1 MDKLDAATPTK
12 KLPPLHAIRIASLCP
27 TFKPNSTR
35 RLLGFSL
42 TINRLSLEIKDRVN
56 TVYYIKSPNRIHSL
70 VYIAIGKDFE
80 VFSAPFIL
88 IKRTSQTK
96 CWIKVQQRHV
106 RVTSPILLFV
116 VFYFTTTLSCF
127 DAQKMKK
134 MMMMMKKKTKGQG
147 VQKAAWMR
155 DFKGAYACALERSMA
170 STNPSVWAAD
180 GGFWD

>member
-1 MDKLDAATPTK
+1 MKSF
-12 KLPPLHAIRIASLCP
+12 LH
-27 TFKPNSTR
+27 
-35 RLLGFSL
+35 
-42 TINRLSLEIKDRVN
+42 
-56 TVYYIKSPNRIHSL
+56 
-70 VYIAIGKDFE
+70 
-80 VFSAPFIL
+80 PFIL
-88 IKRTSQTK
+88 MRASQTK

-134 MMMMMKKKTKGQG
+134 MMTKKKKKKTKGQG

-170 STNPSVWAAD
+170 SNNPSVWAAD